1 VSDVVV
7 ASGLVREFSAGGQT
21 VRAVDG
27 VDLTVAAG
35 ELLMVLGRSGAG
47 KTTLLSLVGALDRPD
62 SGTISVAGQTVEALS
77 GAERDRFLQRSVGWV
92 FQTSGLI
99 PLLTAAENVELSLGL
114 AGIAGEELTRR
125 ALESLALVG
134 LHDRSD
140 HTAAELSGGEQQRVA
155 IARALIVDPPLLLA
169 DEPTGNLDSGT
180 GETII
185 DLLLELHARTGAT
198 LLVATHDPAVDAR
211 CDVHLAIRDGKV
223 VPPTATAARDSF
235 AGPAT
240 Q

>member
-155 IARALIVDPPLLLA
+155 LARALAKRPTVVIA
-169 DEPTGNLDSGT
+169 DEPTAQLDS
-180 GETII
+180 ETAAGIM
-185 DLLLELHARTGAT
+185 T
-198 LLVATHDPAVDAR
+198 LLREVAGHGTAVLMATHDRVAVEFADR
-211 CDVHLAIRDGKV
+211 VVTMEDGRL
-223 VPPTATAARDSF
+223 T
-235 AGPAT
+235 
-240 Q
+240 